1 MPTKEQDGDQQ
12 HSWTCLCRRWIRAFL
27 GIKIQEPVSP
37 PSRVVSLFEFY
48 QVVLLGLSAQHPPL
62 VQAPFC
68 SKSSS
73 VQTPRPDFPLEVA
86 SGGLKGTLGWG
97 VRECETTCCKCNTF
111 LFEHNLLYKIDWW
124 TPYLCASKDAQ
135 EIMED
140 GSGRWFSFS
149 LQPDSVI
156 HLEEKGLP
164 SHLCSLPC
172 VDSPTVLT
180 TLLRE
185 LEDAGEV
192 R

>member
-1 MPTKEQDGDQQ
+1 
-12 HSWTCLCRRWIRAFL
+12 
-27 GIKIQEPVSP
+27 
-37 PSRVVSLFEFY
+37 
-48 QVVLLGLSAQHPPL
+48 
-62 VQAPFC
+62 
-68 SKSSS
+68 
-73 VQTPRPDFPLEVA
+73 
-86 SGGLKGTLGWG
+86 
-97 VRECETTCCKCNTF
+97 
-111 LFEHNLLYKIDWW
+111 
-124 TPYLCASKDAQ
+124 
-135 EIMED
+135 MED

-149 LQPDSVI
+149 LQPDTVI